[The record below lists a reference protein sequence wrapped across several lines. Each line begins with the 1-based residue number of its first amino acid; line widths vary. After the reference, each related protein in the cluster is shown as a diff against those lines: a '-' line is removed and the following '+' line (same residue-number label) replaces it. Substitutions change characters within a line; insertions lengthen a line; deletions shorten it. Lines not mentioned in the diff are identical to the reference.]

1 MVRLLVPFVLLQF
14 LPVPALAQA
23 PDCAEAVTQVDL
35 NACTHAEWQAA
46 DADLNAAY
54 GAAMAQMKAIDA
66 AYPEAERGAVA
77 ALRQAQ
83 RNWIA
88 FRDAA
93 CEAEAWTVR
102 GGSMEP
108 MVRFGC
114 LGRLTAARSM
124 DLQALQGN

>member
-1 MVRLLVPFVLLQF
+1 MPKMLAFVLPAVLAM
-14 LPVPALAQA
+14 PALAQA
-23 PDCAEAVTQVDL
+23 PDCAEAVTQADL

-46 DADLNAAY
+46 DAELNAAY
-54 GAAMAQMKAIDA
+54 GVAMAQMKALDA